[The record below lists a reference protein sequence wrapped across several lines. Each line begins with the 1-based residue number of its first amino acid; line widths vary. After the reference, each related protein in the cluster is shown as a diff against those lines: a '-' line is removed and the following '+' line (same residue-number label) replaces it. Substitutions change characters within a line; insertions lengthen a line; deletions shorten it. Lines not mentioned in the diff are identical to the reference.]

1 MQNFN
6 KDNRA
11 AEAEG
16 QFLFQH
22 ELKQH
27 VRNLISQ
34 WCALLNKNQSIAVFL
49 ALEICKSLQKDKNYA
64 LLEMF
69 LNALPENE
77 IYGENE
83 EIVRAKISI
92 AYETKNFQ
100 LVYELIEVG

>member
-6 KDNRA
+6 RA
-11 AEAEG
+11 AEAEAEG

-22 ELKQH
+22 ELKQR

-49 ALEICKSLQKDKNYA
+49 ALEICKSLQKDKSYA

-92 AYETKNFQ
+92 AHETKNFQ